1 MEVEDRPSS
10 AKLII
15 PMALLPLCA
24 TERRS
29 YVFFLFLF
37 FSRFLRLHPR
47 HMDVPRPGV
56 ELELQLLAYVTATE
70 TAGSEAHL

>member
-29 YVFFLFLF
+29 YVFFLFF
-37 FSRFLRLHPR
+37 F
-47 HMDVPRPGV
+47 
-56 ELELQLLAYVTATE
+56 
-70 TAGSEAHL
+70 

>member
-29 YVFFLFLF
+29 YVFFLFFFLTPLF
-37 FSRFLRLHPR
+37 KAAPKAYGRSQARGRIGAAAAGLCHSHRNSRI
-47 HMDVPRPGV
+47 
-56 ELELQLLAYVTATE
+56 
-70 TAGSEAHL
+70 